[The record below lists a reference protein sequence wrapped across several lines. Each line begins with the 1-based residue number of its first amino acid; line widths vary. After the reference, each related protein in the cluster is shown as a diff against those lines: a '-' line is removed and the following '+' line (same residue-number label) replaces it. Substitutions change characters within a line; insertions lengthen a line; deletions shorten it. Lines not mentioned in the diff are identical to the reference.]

1 DSNPACNAFEASVSS
16 AGLVAVLPVPTLG
29 IVTAPR
35 RGVLSRTGTGLR
47 RGSQLPER
55 VYPFQPLLV
64 ARPGIDPGGATDLQS
79 ALGAIPPCRAPS
91 RPHQRQDL
99 REATYPSSAEGVCR
113 QFTIMPRMP
122 LDLPSG
128 SLRNRLKIKDPH
140 RGLYRITSE
149 RRPVI
154 VARTTA
160 TRLQNLD
167 RAERGLERLTDTAI
181 LASELSG
188 LQAGVIH
195 ADLVTLLDTLQ
206 VLSATGDG
214 VPGGARILPLASVL
228 VLVALAHSDSNL
240 LDAAR
245 ALLVIR
251 RELRCGACV
260 ADDGNS
266 CPGDVT
272 GVLVNTHLSLSFS
285 QLPSGALSSVPDST
299 GSIQIGGL
307 IFRSSSSSVMLS
319 PPGLPRRRPLHR
331 TAGSPRGQLLASTRS
346 APERTP
352 DQKRLGSPRSVRSGR
367 RAADGKR
374 KGSPTP
380 R

>member
-1 DSNPACNAFEASVSS
+1 VLGVPILSPGAVVLIAKPSCEMLRVASFFFAGSHVLAPLSLLVVCVGSQSNRKGPPRQEEDLYLVPYVVVRFVWSATRDSNPACNAFEASVSS

-79 ALGAIPPCRAPS
+79 ALGAIPSCRAPS

-128 SLRNRLKIKDPH
+128 SLRNRLKIKGPH
-140 RGLYRITSE
+140 RGLYRITSD
-149 RRPVI
+149 RRPVL

-167 RAERGLERLTDTAI
+167 
-181 LASELSG
+181 
-188 LQAGVIH
+188 
-195 ADLVTLLDTLQ
+195 
-206 VLSATGDG
+206 
-214 VPGGARILPLASVL
+214 
-228 VLVALAHSDSNL
+228 
-240 LDAAR
+240 
-245 ALLVIR
+245 
-251 RELRCGACV
+251 
-260 ADDGNS
+260 
-266 CPGDVT
+266 
-272 GVLVNTHLSLSFS
+272 
-285 QLPSGALSSVPDST
+285 
-299 GSIQIGGL
+299 
-307 IFRSSSSSVMLS
+307 
-319 PPGLPRRRPLHR
+319 
-331 TAGSPRGQLLASTRS
+331 
-346 APERTP
+346 
-352 DQKRLGSPRSVRSGR
+352 
-367 RAADGKR
+367 
-374 KGSPTP
+374 
-380 R
+380 